1 VDDTGVLADPV
12 GGAVQ
17 ASLALAEAPTNED
30 RTRRAAQVRLFG
42 ALRVVRSDGSEAE
55 ASEFRTRKTRHLL
68 RLLALQAGDPIGT
81 SRLVDLLWPAVPES
95 RGRASLRTAASQLR
109 TTLRANHVI
118 RVGDSL
124 QLCDVDVD
132 VLRFQDAAT
141 RAQRALAASDHRTGL
156 ARTRLALRLYSGPLA
171 EDEPWLD
178 PILQARARLALQLQ
192 ELLLAAG
199 DAALALGRPHEA
211 IHLAERV
218 LAEDGACERACR
230 QLMHAYGRLSERSMA
245 LRVYDRFRRTLAQ
258 ELGVS
263 PSASTQ
269 ALHLELIAD
278 SDQHD
283 RTA

>member
-1 VDDTGVLADPV
+1 VSAGPV

-17 ASLALAEAPTNED
+17 ASLVVAEEPPNAERARPT
-30 RTRRAAQVRLFG
+30 AHVRLFG
-42 ALRVVRSDGSEAE
+42 TLRVIRSDGTEVA
-55 ASEFRTRKTRHLL
+55 AGEFRTAKTRHLL
-68 RLLALQAGDPIGT
+68 RLLALQAGDPVGT

-118 RVGDSL
+118 RVGDTL

-132 VLRFQDAAT
+132 VIRFQDAAT
-141 RAQRALAASDHRTGL
+141 RAHRALAASDHRTGL

-178 PILQARARLALQLQ
+178 PILHARARLALQLQ

-199 DAALALGRPHEA
+199 DASLALGRPQEA
-211 IHLAERV
+211 IRLADRA

-230 QLMHAYGRLSERSMA
+230 QLMLAYGRLGERSMA
-245 LRVYDRFRRTLAQ
+245 LRAYDRFRRTLAR

-278 SDQHD
+278 SDHHN